1 MTNIKNR
8 VILLTACALLA
19 AGLTAQ
25 TVKPITISAAD
36 SYTDHI
42 TLKNDATDKD
52 LMVKFD
58 FNEAD
63 NTVTVTLISYRMLYV
78 FWDDTRYKTAISG
91 RKIHPDKLS
100 YVANCNPKD
109 RFRLTKTFRNS
120 LPKPYKNYVFKK
132 WFGYDGLQPIDQEL
146 QMVNDFI
153 QQKFNVQGKRDMVT
167 IQLRDL
173 MLMDLVKQKGENRQ
187 YEIGFGKN
195 LDIDYRINIQRDPCF
210 GLDEELAASQSA
222 LAAVTKSYTALKK
235 RYGKGTVASDEA
247 LKAFQEL
254 KATLVTQF
262 QPNDSV
268 QSPCPTI
275 QQNRQQYNQLA
286 DSIARIQVKTAAEGA
301 GMGSLGAKGRAM
313 NNKTIL
319 ANARQMDTLVSRWLK
334 SNDPIERAD
343 LTKQCQNIIKDTHVI
358 IGGGSGTTEEERNAI
373 KIFRKAETYFNNTC
387 K

>member
-58 FNEAD
+58 FSEAD

-78 FWDDTRYKTAISG
+78 FWDDTRYKTAISR

-109 RFRLTKTFRNS
+109 RFRLTKAFRNS

-195 LDIDYRINIQRDPCF
+195 LDIDYRITIQRDPCF

-286 DSIARIQVKTAAEGA
+286 DSIARIQVKTSAEGA

-358 IGGGSGTTEEERNAI
+358 IGGGSGSTEEERNAI